1 VKNTLKKRPLKSC
14 CPFLK
19 ICLSEK
25 RGFLLF
31 PIFIFL
37 GNLFFL
43 QGSLLYAAK
52 AEPPRTSWFI
62 DLSRFAA
69 SAHGTQNCEAC
80 HGTMKVLEKP
90 HPDLKDPEFLK
101 LEASRKYDYQRCQTC
116 HRSSYGQYLKG
127 AHARALQKEKEP
139 SPPPTNLKKNPA
151 PTCGDCHVSHY
162 EKAHRSRLDIGRS
175 LTEVCG
181 SCHQAQK
188 VTYLDNFHGKAAVN
202 LGNTK
207 AAYCTDCH
215 GAHEC
220 LSLKDRKKALQTCQ
234 RCHPQANLSFA
245 GMVIHPTLEAGK
257 EKNPEKEAK
266 VAVIKLI
273 TVVMG
278 TLVLVVVVFFY
289 GHSFLWL
296 LREIHEKLKRR

>member
-1 VKNTLKKRPLKSC
+1 M
-14 CPFLK
+14 K
-19 ICLSEK
+19 IFPSEK
-25 RGFLLF
+25 RGLLLF
-31 PIFIFL
+31 LAFIFMGSL
-37 GNLFFL
+37 LFL
-43 QGSLLYAAK
+43 KGSLLYAGK
-52 AEPPRTSWFI
+52 EDTPPTSWFI

-69 SAHGTQNCEAC
+69 SAHGTLTCEAC
-80 HGTMKVLEKP
+80 HGTMKEQDKL
-90 HPDLKDPEFLK
+90 HPDMRDPQFLK
-101 LEASRKYDYQRCQTC
+101 LEASRKYDYKRCQTC
-116 HRSSYGQYLKG
+116 HRPSYEYYLKG
-127 AHARALQKEKEP
+127 AHARALQKEREP
-139 SPPPTNLKKNPA
+139 QPTPTNLKKLPA
-151 PTCGDCHVSHY
+151 PTCGNCHASHY
-162 EKAHRSRLDIGRS
+162 EKAHRSRLEIGRD

-202 LGNTK
+202 LGNTR

-220 LSLKDRKKALQTCQ
+220 LSLKDRPKALESCQ

-245 GMVIHPTLEAGK
+245 SMVIHPALEPGK
-257 EKNPEKEAK
+257 EKDAEKEAR

-278 TLVLVVVVFFY
+278 TLVLVVVIFFY

-296 LREIHEKLKRR
+296 LREIHEKLKRRK